1 MCQNASKTAATLMAA
16 IEPTIKSLL
25 TVTNLINTPNGIAAI
40 AAYDAALL
48 AVQGWQSGTS
58 AQDVLQLIA
67 DFQTIFNTLP
77 LPANVQTLTNIVLGG
92 IEAVIAVLVANSPA
106 PAAPAGST
114 AEPEDLQIT
123 HQVVTATEAMVK
135 VHALI
140 PGIKLNRHG
149 STVDQ
154 YNKAWN
160 SAVDAG
166 GFAQTLKVA

>member
-40 AAYDAALL
+40 NAYNAALAAL
-48 AVQGWQSGTS
+48 ESWQSGTS
-58 AQDVLQLIA
+58 AQNVLQLIA
-67 DFQTIFNTLP
+67 DFQTVFNTLP
-77 LPANVQTLTNIVLGG
+77 LPANVQALTNIIIGG

-106 PAAPAGST
+106 PPAPAGST
-114 AEPEDLQIT
+114 VDAENLQVT
-123 HQVVTATEAMVK
+123 HQVVTATEAMAK

-140 PGIKLNRHG
+140 PGIKLDRHG
-149 STVDQ
+149 DIAAQ

-160 SAVDAG
+160 AAVAAG
-166 GFAQTLKVA
+166 SFPQTLAV